1 MTAQLPYPP
10 PWQDA
15 ATLCAHIC
23 ISLGTLDTW
32 VKEGRL
38 PPARVIGGKRMWKWD
53 EVNRMLAG
61 DPGIVPSDADEAAL
75 ARRVRNVT
83 ETASSR

>member
-1 MTAQLPYPP
+1 MTKPLPYPP

-23 ISLGTLDTW
+23 ISVTTLETW

-38 PPARVIGGKRMWKWD
+38 PPARMIGGKRMWKWD
-53 EVNRMLAG
+53 EVDRSLSG
-61 DPGIVPSDADEAAL
+61 DTGIVPSDAGESAL
-75 ARRVRNVT
+75 ARRVKNVT
-83 ETASSR
+83 ETATGR